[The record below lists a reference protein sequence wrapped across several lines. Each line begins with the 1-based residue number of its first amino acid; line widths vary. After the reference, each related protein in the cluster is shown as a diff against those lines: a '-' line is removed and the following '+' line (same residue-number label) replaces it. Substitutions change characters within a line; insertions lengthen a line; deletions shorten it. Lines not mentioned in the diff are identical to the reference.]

1 MTSVESS
8 ILENSNAPV
17 SEYPEPMSY
26 KATHKIMT
34 PRYVLSSYLNHIAS
48 PNLNTALEYTVSL
61 VPSESSILLAD
72 YSSSYSNPNKD
83 TTLLPLAVRYADV
96 KRGLYV
102 VERPPFKISPDFSKT
117 KGVGRSVPRIL
128 EDKEIWIPWT
138 VSIIH
143 MSSSSSTLGYSMF
156 FNDGPLN
163 SFDDVLTVPWIP
175 NVFADGR
182 TCFGDAGYMLN
193 QRIEAQQM
201 NYNLP
206 EVFNYIFNDFFSS
219 WNADL
224 SMSHH
229 NLFSVFSQLGFLE
242 RLKERKR
249 IPKQVFEV
257 YHWYRNAHRAWPI
270 ILFALSTLSYQET
283 MQLLVALRETTS
295 ATAEK
300 QTLRARF
307 DRKAQNVSAEAFEFN
322 HESISGQYNT
332 LLRADHNSLIDNA
345 AAYYKLNVS
354 VTIQNVPE
362 NISLV
367 NSEQIKNPLILSQVY
382 STFFQHLNASFKRL
396 VQNGVISLDQHA
408 SVESLFVYENI
419 LNNSQQ
425 LDYLKNNTAYYPA
438 RTNIDWN
445 TL

>member
-1 MTSVESS
+1 MTTAETSL
-8 ILENSNAPV
+8 LEDPNTLPP
-17 SEYPEPMSY
+17 EYPEPISY
-26 KATHKIMT
+26 KSTHKIMT
-34 PRYVLSSYLNHIAS
+34 PRYVISSYLNHIGT
-48 PNLNTALEYTVSL
+48 LNSTTSLEYTVTL
-61 VPSESSILLAD
+61 APSESSILLSD
-72 YSSSYSNPNKD
+72 YSSSTTSPDKD
-83 TTLLPLAVRYADV
+83 TTLLPLAVRYADPQ
-96 KRGLYV
+96 RGMYV

-117 KGVGRSVPRIL
+117 KGVDRSVPKIL

-175 NVFADGR
+175 NVFGDGR

-193 QRIEAQQM
+193 QRIEAKQM
-201 NYNLP
+201 NYNLS

-224 SMSHH
+224 SLCHH

-295 ATAEK
+295 ANASK

-307 DRKAQNVSAEAFEFN
+307 DRKAQTVSAAAFEFN
-322 HESISGQYNT
+322 HNTLSGHYNT
-332 LLRADHNSLIDNA
+332 ILRSDHNSLIDNSA
-345 AAYYKLNVS
+345 LYYKLNV
-354 VTIQNVPE
+354 TIAIQNIPE
-362 NISLV
+362 GASFLNADK
-367 NSEQIKNPLILSQVY
+367 IKSPAILTQVY
-382 STFFQHLNASFKRL
+382 SAFFKHLNSSFDRL
-396 VQNGVISLDQHA
+396 VQNNYITLDQHT

-425 LDYLKNNTAYYPA
+425 LDYLKSNTAYYPT
-438 RTNIDWN
+438 RTHIDWDA
-445 TL
+445 L